1 MDWEAVKRAI
11 GFFSVELVPEGG
23 IIGLGSGSTS
33 QEFIKALSQRY
44 TKKTCGIQCV
54 GSSIESEMLA
64 KIHGLP
70 VLELGDWVSTID
82 VAFDGAD
89 AVDEEGTAIKG
100 AGGALVREKIVL
112 SAAKKRI
119 LMIDERKWK
128 KPWKECLLP
137 VAIVPFGATITCRE
151 IQQMGMSGSIRKRGI
166 LPFLTND
173 GNFIF
178 DVTLPSGAL
187 SLDQLDKKI
196 KQIPGVVDTGIFFH
210 IASEIVIGYGSGNV
224 EHKVV
229 RI

>member
-1 MDWEAVKRAI
+1 
-11 GFFSVELVPEGG
+11 
-23 IIGLGSGSTS
+23 
-33 QEFIKALSQRY
+33 
-44 TKKTCGIQCV
+44 
-54 GSSIESEMLA
+54 
-64 KIHGLP
+64 
-70 VLELGDWVSTID
+70 
-82 VAFDGAD
+82 
-89 AVDEEGTAIKG
+89 
-100 AGGALVREKIVL
+100 
-112 SAAKKRI
+112 
-119 LMIDERKWK
+119 MIDERKWK